1 MNCPLCDGDSSRL
14 FQKYGYWI
22 RTCKIC
28 QHRFAEIDLS
38 KDHVT
43 QVYGD
48 DYFNGGRAGYPDYLA
63 EGELLRAHGR
73 RYGKLLR
80 KYMQPGHLLDVGC
93 AAGFIM
99 LGLQDEGWQVT
110 GVEPNARMAEYAR
123 LGGLQVHTGTLE
135 ELQTDEK
142 FDLVTM
148 IQVLPHLYDIRQA
161 LRTAAELTKPG
172 GFWLI
177 ETWDRSSLTA
187 RLLGSHWHEY
197 SPPSVLQYFSQR
209 GLAQFA
215 SQYGLQRLAI
225 GKPEKHINGQHAKS
239 LINHIL
245 PVSYPGRLI
254 RTGVNMISDELVIR
268 YPVFDIFWMLFQK
281 GETR

>member
-38 KDHVT
+38 KDHVA

-48 DYFNGGRAGYPDYLA
+48 DYFKGGRAGYPDYLA

-135 ELQTDEK
+135 ELQTTEK

-197 SPPSVLQYFSQR
+197 SPPSVLHW
-209 GLAQFA
+209 FA
-215 SQYGLQRLAI
+215 RKSLSNII
-225 GKPEKHINGQHAKS
+225 GDLGFYEISHEKTAKS
-239 LINHIL
+239 INLNHAFSLLLNKVKGQPIKL
-245 PVSYPGRLI
+245 PNVSIPYCVDDL
-254 RTGVNMISDELVIR
+254 
-268 YPVFDIFWMLFQK
+268 FWSIYQRE
-281 GETR
+281 ET